1 MSRQGLERL
10 RSRLVD
16 CLEPPREGG
25 HAPRTRAEPLCR
37 QVRHAVTGVDA
48 YLTALEE
55 GSRTAAGLRERALDL
70 WQDLEHIASVHPERA
85 TVDGGDGGD
94 GGAGVPVRRGPRPE
108 EWAVPPCLKAETV
121 RAGDALV
128 CSFTGD
134 MTLDSEPVAARA
146 LDATL
151 VRRPALLAVDLA
163 GVELFTCTGLN
174 LLLVARRRALDI
186 GIPLVLV
193 APSERTLRVL
203 ELTGTAAL
211 FPVHPTVEDALRH
224 RPLPSPRPD
233 GG

>member
-1 MSRQGLERL
+1 MSRHGLERL

-16 CLEPPREGG
+16 CLGPPREGG
-25 HAPRTRAEPLCR
+25 RDPRTCGEPLCR

-55 GSRTAAGLRERALDL
+55 GSRTAAGLHERALDL
-70 WQDLEHIASVHPERA
+70 WQDLERIASVQPGRA
-85 TVDGGDGGD
+85 AVD
-94 GGAGVPVRRGPRPE
+94 GGAGAAVRCGSRPE
-108 EWAVPPCLKAETV
+108 EWAVPPCLRAETV

-134 MTLDSEPVAARA
+134 MVLDSEPVAARA
-146 LDATL
+146 LDAAL

-174 LLLVARRRALDI
+174 LLLAARRRALDI

-193 APSERTLRVL
+193 APSGRTLRVL

-224 RPLPSPRPD
+224 RPLPAPRPD

>member
-1 MSRQGLERL
+1 M
-10 RSRLVD
+10 
-16 CLEPPREGG
+16 
-25 HAPRTRAEPLCR
+25 
-37 QVRHAVTGVDA
+37 
-48 YLTALEE
+48 
-55 GSRTAAGLRERALDL
+55 
-70 WQDLEHIASVHPERA
+70 
-85 TVDGGDGGD
+85 
-94 GGAGVPVRRGPRPE
+94 
-108 EWAVPPCLKAETV
+108 KAETV

-134 MTLDSEPVAARA
+134 MVLDSEPVAARA
-146 LDATL
+146 LDAAL

-174 LLLVARRRALDI
+174 LLLAARRRALDI

-193 APSERTLRVL
+193 APSGRTLRVL

-224 RPLPSPRPD
+224 RPLPAPRPD